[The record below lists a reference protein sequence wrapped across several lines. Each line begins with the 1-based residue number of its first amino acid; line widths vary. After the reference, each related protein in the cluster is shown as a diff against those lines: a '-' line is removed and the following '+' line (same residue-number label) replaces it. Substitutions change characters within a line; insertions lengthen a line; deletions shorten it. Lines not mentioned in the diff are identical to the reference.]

1 MNVTLAP
8 ALEEFIQR
16 KVGQGAYAS
25 AAEMIA
31 ASLAMMRQGED
42 EEWKAGVRGKIQD
55 GLESARAGRVHAPEE
70 VAAWMAEQKTE
81 GRTRGGR
88 Q

>member
-8 ALEEFIQR
+8 VLEEFIQR

-25 AAEMIA
+25 ADEVIA
-31 ASLAMMRQGED
+31 ASLAMMRLGEN
-42 EEWKAGVRGKIQD
+42 EEWKAGAREKIIER
-55 GLESARAGRVHAPEE
+55 LESARAGRVHAPDE
-70 VAAWMAEQKTE
+70 VAAWMAGQKE
-81 GRTRGGR
+81 EWRSRGGG